1 MKIQKNIYIVLVL
14 GIQMEPK
21 GPILIFFFFLKTCYT
36 NQHNGPNPN

>member
-21 GPILIFFFFLKTCYT
+21 GPILIFFFLKNMLYKST
-36 NQHNGPNPN
+36 

>member
-21 GPILIFFFFLKTCYT
+21 GPILIFFFLKTCYT